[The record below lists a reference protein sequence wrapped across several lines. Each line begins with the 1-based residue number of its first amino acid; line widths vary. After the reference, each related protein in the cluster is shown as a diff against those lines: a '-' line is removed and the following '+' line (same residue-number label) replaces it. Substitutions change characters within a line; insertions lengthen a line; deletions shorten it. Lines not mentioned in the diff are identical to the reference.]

1 MPDVPTYAELVAV
14 VQELRVEVATLR
26 AENAELKARLGQNPR
41 NSSRPPSTEG
51 LAKPA
56 PKSLR
61 RCGERK
67 PGGQAGHPGSTLS
80 QVSTPDEVIVHE
92 PSACHGCGAGLAGA
106 REAGTVRRQVFDIPP
121 VSVRVVEHQLVC
133 RECVCGLR
141 TRADAPAG
149 VDAAVQ
155 YGPRIA
161 AIVVYLYVGQLLSK
175 KRTAQALAELFG
187 TPLSDGTVA
196 AMTGRAADGLTG
208 FLELVGDRIAAAP
221 VAHFDETGLRVDGWL
236 RWVHSASTGKYSL
249 ITVHDKRGTLAMDA
263 AGVLPRFTGVA
274 VHDAWAPYDTY
285 QSVWERHRRWSTD
298 GTYTKLFAAVQTN
311 ACAED
316 RELMGT
322 ISVDSTSIRAHQHSA
337 GTRFHDHTGGRI
349 E

>member
-1 MPDVPTYAELVAV
+1 ML
-14 VQELRVEVATLR
+14 LRLLE
-26 AENAELKARLGQNPR
+26 
-41 NSSRPPSTEG
+41 
-51 LAKPA
+51 
-56 PKSLR
+56 PK
-61 RCGERK
+61 
-67 PGGQAGHPGSTLS
+67 
-80 QVSTPDEVIVHE
+80 
-92 PSACHGCGAGLAGA
+92 
-106 REAGTVRRQVFDIPP
+106 
-121 VSVRVVEHQLVC
+121 
-133 RECVCGLR
+133 
-141 TRADAPAG
+141 
-149 VDAAVQ
+149 
-155 YGPRIA
+155 
-161 AIVVYLYVGQLLSK
+161 
-175 KRTAQALAELFG
+175 
-187 TPLSDGTVA
+187 
-196 AMTGRAADGLTG
+196 
-208 FLELVGDRIAAAP
+208 
-221 VAHFDETGLRVDGWL
+221 
-236 RWVHSASTGKYSL
+236 KYSL